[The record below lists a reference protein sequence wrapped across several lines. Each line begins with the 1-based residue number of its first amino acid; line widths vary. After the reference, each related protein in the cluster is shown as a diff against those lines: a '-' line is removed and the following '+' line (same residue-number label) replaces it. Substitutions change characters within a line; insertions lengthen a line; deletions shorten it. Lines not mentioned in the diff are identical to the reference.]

1 MSTIQ
6 ELCNKY
12 DTTIKDLTA
21 AFSVI
26 RSHNLGT
33 DCLKEDLRELY
44 RLYNLSMNCL
54 EELESKVENKDWGFH
69 VVWTI

>member
-1 MSTIQ
+1 MLTIQ
-6 ELCNKY
+6 ELCTKY
-12 DTTIKDLTA
+12 NTTIKDLTA

-44 RLYNLSMNCL
+44 SLYNKSMCYL
-54 EELESKVENKDWGFH
+54 EELESNAENKDGGFH
-69 VVWTI
+69 VV